1 MEENK
6 EQIQQAET
14 MENRPVMFEIKV
26 TKNVQP
32 IKERI
37 IKIPEIVMQSE
48 DELKMSILERERKII
63 TKEVEAEF

>member
-14 MENRPVMFEIKV
+14 MEDRPVTFEIKV